1 MTSSQ
6 EYAEKLSE
14 DPSQFYDDEPEESKA
29 AAEAAVNAAA
39 VKVVKKAA
47 DVGNE
52 ESDEMKKLRADL
64 VSMQIEKDALQKEK
78 DIAVADAAN
87 AKAEVIAVKSAK
99 KKRAPRGLY
108 KAQCDD
114 TMKKINPTLK
124 YIFTNHKGQH
134 REMYMLGLFVKDY
147 TDEATESDDHDAF
160 KRWLTDNKEYI
171 GLKKQV
177 RKSTNAYASTDTS
190 LNTSLQTNQT
200 IEESMD
206 EDEDEDE
213 DEEAGAA

>member
-47 DVGNE
+47 DVDNE

-64 VSMQIEKDALQKEK
+64 AAAKLE
-78 DIAVADAAN
+78 AAN

-99 KKRAPRGLY
+99 KKRAPKGLY

-124 YIFTNHKGQH
+124 YIFTNHKEQH
-134 REMYMLGLFVKDY
+134 RELYMLGLFVKDY
-147 TDEATESDDHDAF
+147 TDAATESADHDAY
-160 KRWLTDNKEYI
+160 KRWLSDNKQYV
-171 GLKKQV
+171 GLKKV
-177 RKSTNAYASTDTS
+177 SRKSTNAS
-190 LNTSLQTNQT
+190 LNEISFNET
-200 IEESMD
+200 IEESTD
-206 EDEDEDE
+206 EDEDEDG
-213 DEEAGAA
+213 EEAGAA

>member
-1 MTSSQ
+1 MSKMTSSQ

-64 VSMQIEKDALQKEK
+64 AAAKLE
-78 DIAVADAAN
+78 AAN

-99 KKRAPRGLY
+99 KKRAPKGLY

-124 YIFTNHKGQH
+124 YIFTNHKEQH
-134 REMYMLGLFVKDY
+134 RELYMLGLFVKDY
-147 TDEATESDDHDAF
+147 TDAATESADHDAY
-160 KRWLTDNKEYI
+160 KRWLSDNKQYV
-171 GLKKQV
+171 GLKKV
-177 RKSTNAYASTDTS
+177 SRKSTNAS
-190 LNTSLQTNQT
+190 LNEISFNET
-200 IEESMD
+200 IEESTD
-206 EDEDEDE
+206 EDEDEDG
-213 DEEAGAA
+213 EEAGAA

>member
-14 DPSQFYDDEPEESKA
+14 DPSQFYDDD
-29 AAEAAVNAAA
+29 
-39 VKVVKKAA
+39 KVVKKAA

-64 VSMQIEKDALQKEK
+64 AAAKLE
-78 DIAVADAAN
+78 AAN

-99 KKRAPRGLY
+99 KKRAPKGMY

-124 YIFTNHKGQH
+124 YIFTNHKEKH
-134 REMYMLGLFVKDY
+134 RELYMLGLFVKDY
-147 TDEATESDDHDAF
+147 TDAATESADHDAY
-160 KRWLTDNKEYI
+160 KRWLSDNKQYV
-171 GLKKQV
+171 GLNKV
-177 RKSTNAYASTDTS
+177 SRKSTNAS
-190 LNTSLQTNQT
+190 LNEISINET
-200 IEESMD
+200 IEESTD
-206 EDEDEDE
+206 EEE
-213 DEEAGAA
+213 DEEAGACAGSD

>member
-14 DPSQFYDDEPEESKA
+14 DPSQFYDDEPEESKT
-29 AAEAAVNAAA
+29 AA
-39 VKVVKKAA
+39 VKV
-47 DVGNE
+47 E
-52 ESDEMKKLRADL
+52 ESDEMKKLRAAL
-64 VSMQIEKDALQKEK
+64 AAAQLDAANAKTE
-78 DIAVADAAN
+78 AAN

-99 KKRAPRGLY
+99 KKRAPKGLY

-114 TMKKINPTLK
+114 TMKKIQPTID
-124 YIFTNHKGQH
+124 YIATKHKGKH
-134 REMYMLGLFVKDY
+134 REMYMLGLFVKDFA
-147 TDEATESDDHDAF
+147 DALSESDDHDAF
-160 KRWLTDNKEYI
+160 KKWLTDNKESL
-171 GLKKQV
+171 GLKKMT
-177 RKSTNAYASTDTS
+177 RKATNASTDTS
-190 LNTSLQTNQT
+190 LNQTNET

>member
-1 MTSSQ
+1 MSKMTPSQ
-6 EYAEKLSE
+6 EYAEKLAE
-14 DPSQFYDDEPEESKA
+14 DPSQFYDHEPEESKA

-39 VKVVKKAA
+39 VKVVVNA
-47 DVGNE
+47 E

-64 VSMQIEKDALQKEK
+64 AAAKLETANAKL
-78 DIAVADAAN
+78 DAAN

-99 KKRAPRGLY
+99 KKRAPKGLY

-124 YIFTNHKGQH
+124 YIFNNHKEQH
-134 REMYMLGLFVKDY
+134 RELYMLGLFVKDY
-147 TDEATESDDHDAF
+147 ADAATESADHDAY
-160 KRWLTDNKEYI
+160 KKWLTDNKETL

-177 RKSTNAYASTDTS
+177 RKSTDAVTLFDTS
-190 LNTSLQTNQT
+190 MNET

-206 EDEDEDE
+206 EEDED
-213 DEEAGAA
+213 DS

>member
-64 VSMQIEKDALQKEK
+64 AAAKLE
-78 DIAVADAAN
+78 AAN
-87 AKAEVIAVKSAK
+87 AKTEVIAVKSAK
-99 KKRAPRGLY
+99 KKRAPKGLY

-114 TMKKINPTLK
+114 TMKKIEPTID
-124 YIFTNHKGQH
+124 YIATKHKGNH
-134 REMYMLGLFVKDY
+134 REMYMLGLFVKDF
-147 TDEATESDDHDAF
+147 TDALPESDDHDAY

-171 GLKKQV
+171 GLKKQS
-177 RKSTNAYASTDTS
+177 RKSTNASNDTS
-190 LNTSLQTNQT
+190 LNQTNET

-206 EDEDEDE
+206 EDEDEDDDDVE
-213 DEEAGAA
+213 GVGAA

>member
-29 AAEAAVNAAA
+29 AAETAVNAAA

-47 DVGNE
+47 DVDNE

-64 VSMQIEKDALQKEK
+64 AAAKLE
-78 DIAVADAAN
+78 AAN

-99 KKRAPRGLY
+99 KKRAPKGLY

-124 YIFTNHKGQH
+124 YIFTNHKEQH
-134 REMYMLGLFVKDY
+134 RELYMLGLFVKDY
-147 TDEATESDDHDAF
+147 TDAATESADHDAY
-160 KRWLTDNKEYI
+160 KRWLSDNKQYI
-171 GLKKQV
+171 GLKKV
-177 RKSTNAYASTDTS
+177 SRKSTNTS
-190 LNTSLQTNQT
+190 LNEISFNETNET

-206 EDEDEDE
+206 EDEYEDE
-213 DEEAGAA
+213 DEEAGVGAA

>member
-64 VSMQIEKDALQKEK
+64 AAAKLE
-78 DIAVADAAN
+78 AAN

-99 KKRAPRGLY
+99 KKRAPKGLY

-124 YIFTNHKGQH
+124 YIFTNHKEQH
-134 REMYMLGLFVKDY
+134 RELYMLGLFVKDY
-147 TDEATESDDHDAF
+147 TDAATESADHDAY
-160 KRWLTDNKEYI
+160 KRWLSDNKQYV
-171 GLKKQV
+171 GLKKV
-177 RKSTNAYASTDTS
+177 SRKSTNASTDTS
-190 LNTSLQTNQT
+190 LNQTNET

-206 EDEDEDE
+206 EDEYEDE
-213 DEEAGAA
+213 DEEAGVGAA

>member
-1 MTSSQ
+1 MPKNIEKELDFA
-6 EYAEKLSE
+6 EYEI
-14 DPSQFYDDEPEESKA
+14 DEPEESKA

-39 VKVVKKAA
+39 AKVVKKAA

-64 VSMQIEKDALQKEK
+64 AAAKLE
-78 DIAVADAAN
+78 AAN

-99 KKRAPRGLY
+99 KKRAPKGLY

-114 TMKKINPTLK
+114 TMKKIKPTIK
-124 YIFTNHKGQH
+124 YISDNHKGQH

-190 LNTSLQTNQT
+190 LNTSLNQTNQT

>member
-29 AAEAAVNAAA
+29 AAEAAVNAGA

-64 VSMQIEKDALQKEK
+64 AAAKLE
-78 DIAVADAAN
+78 AAN

-99 KKRAPRGLY
+99 KKRAPKGLY

-124 YIFTNHKGQH
+124 YIFTNHKEQH
-134 REMYMLGLFVKDY
+134 RELYMLGLFVKDY
-147 TDEATESDDHDAF
+147 TDAATESADHDAY
-160 KRWLTDNKEYI
+160 KRWLSDNKQYV
-171 GLKKQV
+171 GLKKV
-177 RKSTNAYASTDTS
+177 SRKSTNAS
-190 LNTSLQTNQT
+190 LNEISFNET
-200 IEESMD
+200 IEESTD
-206 EDEDEDE
+206 EEEEEDED
-213 DEEAGAA
+213 AGACAGSD

>member
-6 EYAEKLSE
+6 EYAEKFSE

-64 VSMQIEKDALQKEK
+64 AATKLE
-78 DIAVADAAN
+78 AAN
-87 AKAEVIAVKSAK
+87 AKTEVIAVKSAK
-99 KKRAPRGLY
+99 KKRAPKGLY

-124 YIFTNHKGQH
+124 YIFTNHKEQH
-134 REMYMLGLFVKDY
+134 RELYMLGLFVKDY
-147 TDEATESDDHDAF
+147 TDAATESADHDAY
-160 KRWLTDNKEYI
+160 KRWLSDNKQYV
-171 GLKKQV
+171 GLKKV
-177 RKSTNAYASTDTS
+177 SRKSTNAS
-190 LNTSLQTNQT
+190 LNEISFNET
-200 IEESMD
+200 IEESTD
-206 EDEDEDE
+206 EDEDQ
-213 DEEAGAA
+213 DEEAGAGTA

>member
-14 DPSQFYDDEPEESKA
+14 DPSQFYDD
-29 AAEAAVNAAA
+29 AA
-39 VKVVKKAA
+39 VKV
-47 DVGNE
+47 E
-52 ESDEMKKLRADL
+52 ESAEVKKLRADL
-64 VSMQIEKDALQKEK
+64 ASMKIEKDKLQKEK
-78 DIAVADAAN
+78 DIAV
-87 AKAEVIAVKSAK
+87 AEVIAVKSAK
-99 KKRAPRGLY
+99 KKRAPKGLY

-190 LNTSLQTNQT
+190 LNTSLNQTNQT

>member
-64 VSMQIEKDALQKEK
+64 AAAKLE
-78 DIAVADAAN
+78 AAN

-99 KKRAPRGLY
+99 KKRAPKGLY

-124 YIFTNHKGQH
+124 YIFTNHKEQH
-134 REMYMLGLFVKDY
+134 RELYMLGLFVKDY
-147 TDEATESDDHDAF
+147 TDAATESADHDAY
-160 KRWLTDNKEYI
+160 KRWLSDNKQYV
-171 GLKKQV
+171 GLKKV
-177 RKSTNAYASTDTS
+177 SRKSTNAS
-190 LNTSLQTNQT
+190 LNEISFNET
-200 IEESMD
+200 IEESTD
-206 EDEDEDE
+206 EDEDEDG
-213 DEEAGAA
+213 EEAGAA